1 MIWGQVFRVTFR
13 VALGVVLSMV
23 LLSVCVPPG
32 IAEARDQPEPVQSK
46 SVGNANGIQKLD
58 QAAAIL
64 YRDVMD
70 GNIEKAR
77 ADVGEVSRWFSTGQ
91 VQAALSVEAIHAL
104 SGSILE
110 VQQATQSVQASPDE
124 WVKAAANL
132 RLATDALAHP
142 RQPLW
147 QQYYKILKEDVSGLN
162 TQFAKGNMKGFA
174 AGAAVLED
182 HYETIRTAAL
192 IDGKTSEVVRT
203 DSWISYVK
211 GLGDQQNV
219 DASAIRGALEQGNPT
234 LNALFGREKD
244 ATALAPFIPRESE
257 RRAELAIGMV
267 VLLALTY
274 VGYRKYR
281 TGFFG

>member
-32 IAEARDQPEPVQSK
+32 IAEARDQPESVQSK
-46 SVGNANGIQKLD
+46 SVGNANEIQKLD

-77 ADVGEVSRWFSTGQ
+77 ADVGEVIRWFSTGQ

-182 HYETIRTAAL
+182 HYVTIRTAAL
-192 IDGKTSEVVRT
+192 IHGKTSEVVRT

-219 DASAIRGALEQGNPT
+219 NASAIRGALEQGNPT
-234 LNALFGREKD
+234 FNALFGREKD

-257 RRAELAIGMV
+257 RRAELAIGMM
-267 VLLALTY
+267 VLLVLTY

>member
-1 MIWGQVFRVTFR
+1 MIRGQAFPKVIRIV
-13 VALGVVLSMV
+13 LSVVLSMV
-23 LLSVCVPPG
+23 LLLSVCVPPG
-32 IAEARDQPEPVQSK
+32 MAETQDQSK
-46 SVGNANGIQKLD
+46 PVGKTKEIEELD
-58 QAAAIL
+58 HAAATL

-77 ADVGEVSRWFSTGQ
+77 ADVAEVSRWFSTGQ

-147 QQYYKILKEDVSGLN
+147 QQYYKILREDVSGLN
-162 TQFAKGNMKGFA
+162 NQFAKGNMKGFKA
-174 AGAAVLED
+174 STAVLED

-192 IDGKTSEVVRT
+192 IHGRTTEVVRT
-203 DSWISYVK
+203 DSWISYIK
-211 GLGDQQNV
+211 GLGNQQNA
-219 DASAIRGALEQGNPT
+219 DASTIRGALDQGNPT
-234 LNALFGREKD
+234 FNALFGREKD

-257 RRAELAIGMV
+257 RRAEVAIGMI
-267 VLLALTY
+267 VLLALVY
-274 VGYRKYR
+274 AGYRKYR
-281 TGFFG
+281 AGFTG

>member
-1 MIWGQVFRVTFR
+1 MIRGQTFQITIR
-13 VALGVVLSMV
+13 IVSSVVLSMV
-23 LLSVCVPPG
+23 LLLSVCVPPG
-32 IAEARDQPEPVQSK
+32 VAEARDQSK
-46 SVGNANGIQKLD
+46 PIGNTKEIEELD
-58 QAAAIL
+58 HAAAIL

-70 GNIEKAR
+70 GNIEKAH
-77 ADVGEVSRWFSTGQ
+77 ADVAEVSRWFGTGQ

-110 VQQATQSVQASPDE
+110 VQQATQSVQVSPDE

-162 TQFAKGNMKGFA
+162 SQFAKGNMKGFK

-192 IDGKTSEVVRT
+192 IHGRTSEVVRA

-211 GLGDQQNV
+211 GLGDQQYA
-219 DASAIRGALEQGNPT
+219 DASAIRGALDQGNPT
-234 LNALFGREKD
+234 FNALFGREKD

-257 RRAELAIGMV
+257 RRAELAIGMI
-267 VLLALTY
+267 VLLALVY
-274 VGYRKYR
+274 AGYRKYR
-281 TGFFG
+281 AGFSG

>member
-1 MIWGQVFRVTFR
+1 MVWSQALRGVLRV
-13 VALGVVLSMV
+13 VSGVVLSMV
-23 LLSVCVPPG
+23 LSLSICFPPG
-32 IAEARDQPEPVQSK
+32 IAEARDQPK
-46 SVGNANGIQKLD
+46 STSNAKEIEELD
-58 QAAAIL
+58 RAAAIL

-77 ADVGEVSRWFSTGQ
+77 ADVAEVSRWFSTGQ

-132 RLATDALAHP
+132 RLAADAIAHP

-162 TQFAKGNMKGFA
+162 SQFAKGNMKGFA

-192 IDGKTSEVVRT
+192 ISGKTTEVVRT

-211 GLGDQQNV
+211 GLGDQQNA

-234 LNALFGREKD
+234 FNALFGREKD
-244 ATALAPFIPRESE
+244 ATALAPFIPHESE
-257 RRAELAIGMV
+257 RRAELAIGLTI
-267 VLLALTY
+267 LLTLAY

-281 TGFFG
+281 SGFSG

>member
-1 MIWGQVFRVTFR
+1 MVWSQAFRGVLR
-13 VALGVVLSMV
+13 VVSGVVLSMV
-23 LLSVCVPPG
+23 LSLSLCFPPG
-32 IAEARDQPEPVQSK
+32 IAEARDQPK
-46 SVGNANGIQKLD
+46 STSNAKEIEELD
-58 QAAAIL
+58 RAAAML

-77 ADVGEVSRWFSTGQ
+77 ADVAEVSRWFSTGQ

-132 RLATDALAHP
+132 RLATDAIAHP

-147 QQYYKILKEDVSGLN
+147 QQYYKILKEDVRGLN
-162 TQFAKGNMKGFA
+162 SQFAKGNMKGFA
-174 AGAAVLED
+174 AGASVLED

-192 IDGKTSEVVRT
+192 ISGKTTEVVRT
-203 DSWISYVK
+203 DSWISYIK
-211 GLGDQQNV
+211 GLGNQQNA

-234 LNALFGREKD
+234 FNALFGREKD
-244 ATALAPFIPRESE
+244 ATALAPFIPYESE
-257 RRAELAIGMV
+257 RRAELAIGLTI
-267 VLLALTY
+267 LLTLAY

-281 TGFFG
+281 SGFSS

>member
-1 MIWGQVFRVTFR
+1 MIRGR
-13 VALGVVLSMV
+13 GVHITLRLVSSIVLSMV
-23 LLSVCVPPG
+23 LLLSVCVPPG
-32 IAEARDQPEPVQSK
+32 MAEARDQSK
-46 SVGNANGIQKLD
+46 LEGNSKEIEELD
-58 QAAAIL
+58 HAAATL

-77 ADVGEVSRWFSTGQ
+77 ADVAEVSRWFSTGQ
-91 VQAALSVEAIHAL
+91 VQATLSVEAIHAL

-132 RLATDALAHP
+132 RLATDAIAHP

-147 QQYYKILKEDVSGLN
+147 QQYYKILREDISGLN
-162 TQFAKGNMKGFA
+162 NQFAKGNMKGFK
-174 AGAAVLED
+174 AGTEVLED

-192 IDGKTSEVVRT
+192 IHGRTTEVVRT

-211 GLGDQQNV
+211 GLGDQQNA
-219 DASAIRGALEQGNPT
+219 DASAIRGALDQGNPT

-257 RRAELAIGMV
+257 RRAELAIGMI
-267 VLLALTY
+267 VLLALAY
-274 VGYRKYR
+274 AGYRKYR
-281 TGFFG
+281 AGFTG

>member
-1 MIWGQVFRVTFR
+1 MIWGQVVRITLHVVSSVVF
-13 VALGVVLSMV
+13 AVVL

-32 IAEARDQPEPVQSK
+32 IAEARDQPK
-46 SVGNANGIQKLD
+46 AANPAKEIEGLD
-58 QAAAIL
+58 HAAAVL

-77 ADVGEVSRWFSTGQ
+77 ADVAEVSRWFSMGQ
-91 VQAALSVEAIHAL
+91 VQTALSVEAIHAL

-124 WVKAAANL
+124 WVKAAASL
-132 RLATDALAHP
+132 RLATDALAH
-142 RQPLW
+142 RNQPLW

-162 TQFAKGNMKGFA
+162 SQFAKGNMKGFA

-192 IDGKTSEVVRT
+192 IHGKSTEVVRT
-203 DSWISYVK
+203 DSWISYIK
-211 GLGDQQNV
+211 GLGQQQNV
-219 DASAIRGALEQGNPT
+219 DASAIRGALEQGNLT
-234 LNALFGREKD
+234 FNALFGREKD
-244 ATALAPFIPRESE
+244 ATALAPFIPQESE
-257 RRAELAIGMV
+257 HRAELAIGIM

-274 VGYRKYR
+274 AGYRKYR
-281 TGFFG
+281 TGFYG

>member
-1 MIWGQVFRVTFR
+1 MSRGQSFQIMIRIVSS
-13 VALGVVLSMV
+13 VVLFMV
-23 LLSVCVPPG
+23 LLLSVCVPPG
-32 IAEARDQPEPVQSK
+32 VAAAREQSK
-46 SVGNANGIQKLD
+46 PIGNTKEIEELD
-58 QAAAIL
+58 HAAAML

-77 ADVGEVSRWFSTGQ
+77 ADVAEVSQWFSTGQ

-162 TQFAKGNMKGFA
+162 SQFAKGNMKGFK
-174 AGAAVLED
+174 AGTVVLED

-192 IDGKTSEVVRT
+192 IHGRTSEVVRA

-211 GLGDQQNV
+211 GLGDQQNA
-219 DASAIRGALEQGNPT
+219 DASAIRGALDQGNPT
-234 LNALFGREKD
+234 FNALFGREKD

-257 RRAELAIGMV
+257 RRAELAIGII
-267 VLLALTY
+267 VLLALVY
-274 VGYRKYR
+274 AGYRKYR
-281 TGFFG
+281 AGFSG

>member
-1 MIWGQVFRVTFR
+1 MIRGRGVHITLRV
-13 VALGVVLSMV
+13 VSSIVLSMV
-23 LLSVCVPPG
+23 LLLSVCVPPG
-32 IAEARDQPEPVQSK
+32 MAEARDQSKPEGNSK
-46 SVGNANGIQKLD
+46 EIEELD
-58 QAAAIL
+58 HAAATL

-77 ADVGEVSRWFSTGQ
+77 ADVAEVSRWFSTGQ
-91 VQAALSVEAIHAL
+91 VQATLSVEAIHAL

-132 RLATDALAHP
+132 RLATDAIAHP

-147 QQYYKILKEDVSGLN
+147 QQYYKILREDVSGLN
-162 TQFAKGNMKGFA
+162 SQFAKGNMKGFK
-174 AGAAVLED
+174 AGTEVLED

-192 IDGKTSEVVRT
+192 IHGRTTEVVRT

-211 GLGDQQNV
+211 GLGDQQNA
-219 DASAIRGALEQGNPT
+219 DASAIRGALDQGNPT

-257 RRAELAIGMV
+257 RRAELTIGMI
-267 VLLALTY
+267 VLLALAY
-274 VGYRKYR
+274 AGYRKYR
-281 TGFFG
+281 AGFTG

>member
-23 LLSVCVPPG
+23 VLSVCVPPG

-46 SVGNANGIQKLD
+46 SVGNANEIQKLD

-132 RLATDALAHP
+132 RLATDVLAHP

-211 GLGDQQNV
+211 GLGDRQNV

>member
-13 VALGVVLSMV
+13 IALGVVLSMV

-91 VQAALSVEAIHAL
+91 VQASLSVEAIHAL

-211 GLGDQQNV
+211 GLGDRQNV